1 MRAQDN
7 VRSEFTLHK
16 NASGHIR
23 EGHSEYNENID
34 ATMPNLSQHS
44 SQDEVHL
51 GTVKKVA

>member
-1 MRAQDN
+1 MRAQEN

-44 SQDEVHL
+44 S
-51 GTVKKVA
+51 